1 MSYDVAIIGAGVIGA
16 LTARELSKYRLNVAL
31 LEATNDVAMGAS
43 KANSGIVHAGFD
55 AMPGTLKAELNV
67 KGCAMM
73 PELCKTLSVPYKN
86 NGSLVVAFSE
96 EEMETVKE
104 LYNRGIKNGVPN
116 MKIIGKDELKAMEP
130 NLADNVCGALDAQS
144 AGIVCPYELTS
155 PGDSMPE
162 A

>member
-104 LYNRGIKNGVPN
+104 LYNRGIKNN
-116 MKIIGKDELKAMEP
+116 RR
-130 NLADNVCGALDAQS
+130 
-144 AGIVCPYELTS
+144 
-155 PGDSMPE
+155 
-162 A
+162 